1 MSQLKILVVEDD
13 PMIAESVQDILAILK
28 HEVIGVAEN
37 AEDAIAICNET
48 LPDLAL
54 LDIQI
59 GGDIDGVDLADLLN
73 QNFQIPFIFTTAFAD
88 NDTIARAKS
97 KGPYGYLVKPYGI
110 KDMNAA
116 IEVAMTAFERF
127 KKASETPAMSKV
139 IQDSI
144 FLKVDSKLIKTKIDD
159 ILYIEAKGDYALFKT
174 KEKGHIV
181 HTTMKRVEERLN
193 DYNFAKVHRSYVIN
207 LAKIVD
213 IEESNLLIDHKVIP
227 ISRANKEALIKR
239 LNLL

>member
-73 QNFQIPFIFTTAFAD
+73 QNFQIPFIFTTAVPLFCPLQLTFVVL
-88 NDTIARAKS
+88 TITLN
-97 KGPYGYLVKPYGI
+97 GPG
-110 KDMNAA
+110 
-116 IEVAMTAFERF
+116 
-127 KKASETPAMSKV
+127 S
-139 IQDSI
+139 
-144 FLKVDSKLIKTKIDD
+144 
-159 ILYIEAKGDYALFKT
+159 
-174 KEKGHIV
+174 
-181 HTTMKRVEERLN
+181 
-193 DYNFAKVHRSYVIN
+193 
-207 LAKIVD
+207 
-213 IEESNLLIDHKVIP
+213 
-227 ISRANKEALIKR
+227 
-239 LNLL
+239 

>member
-13 PMIAESVQDILAILK
+13 PMIAESVQDILGVLK
-28 HEVIGVAEN
+28 HEVVGVADD
-37 AEDAIAICNET
+37 AEKAIAICNET

-88 NDTIARAKS
+88 NDTIDRAKS

-116 IEVAMTAFERF
+116 IEVAMSAFERF
-127 KKASETPAMSKV
+127 KKASESPAMSKV

-144 FLKVDSKLIKTKIDD
+144 FLKVDSKLIKVKIED

-181 HTTMKRVEERLN
+181 HTTMKRVEDRLN
-193 DYNFAKVHRSYVIN
+193 DYNFAKVHRSFVIN
-207 LAKIVD
+207 LAKIID
-213 IEESNLLIDHKVIP
+213 IEESNLLIDNKVIP